1 MSFTIK
7 TKGDDSTNIQD
18 NKNRVVA
25 KLDIVFKTIFSD
37 EKNMDLLKD
46 LVRVFLDI
54 DEEGE
59 YSIASPELLPVTMN
73 EKFSLID
80 LQIKTKTSNINVE
93 VQLGSQMSFKKRSLL
108 YWAKLCTSSLQRG
121 VDYSKLRPCHTLN
134 ILDFTLFHN
143 EPDFFNKFT
152 LYNKN
157 HTENFGELMNL
168 AYVELPKLK
177 NISAEDI
184 RKDNRLAWGLFFKA
198 EEEEEFK
205 MLADKANTPAI
216 QKAVNVIEQMR
227 KDEQMREI
235 ARVRWFALV
244 AEQMEKDAARTE
256 GIEVGRKEGIEVG
269 IKQGIEV
276 GRKEGIE
283 VGIKQGKE
291 GEHEKFRQYFK
302 SQGKTDEEIDAIF
315 RGLDNHE

>member
-1 MSFTIK
+1 
-7 TKGDDSTNIQD
+7 
-18 NKNRVVA
+18 
-25 KLDIVFKTIFSD
+25 
-37 EKNMDLLKD
+37 
-46 LVRVFLDI
+46 
-54 DEEGE
+54 
-59 YSIASPELLPVTMN
+59 
-73 EKFSLID
+73 
-80 LQIKTKTSNINVE
+80 
-93 VQLGSQMSFKKRSLL
+93 
-108 YWAKLCTSSLQRG
+108 
-121 VDYSKLRPCHTLN
+121 
-134 ILDFTLFHN
+134 
-143 EPDFFNKFT
+143 
-152 LYNKN
+152 
-157 HTENFGELMNL
+157 
-168 AYVELPKLK
+168 
-177 NISAEDI
+177 
-184 RKDNRLAWGLFFKA
+184 
-198 EEEEEFK
+198 